1 MIARSYHKKITLV
14 HTTRKSPSFIP
25 QENHSRSYH
34 KKITR
39 TTTLECTL
47 GYYENLTR
55 ASRSNAGRG
64 RYQGREEEEI
74 QDGEND
80 RRGEEIGRRKYEIGE
95 DSSTQRCKELGR
107 FSGLRH
113 FQGSIGECTVHSRLV
128 SRKLQEVRSVRAH
141 SARIS
146 LSLINLLRVLTGI
159 TYTTH
164 DSHPYHPSFARIPR
178 EYSIFNTRTPTLEH
192 RYLPTWIVGKGEAEA
207 YVLYFNYITFLCYTH
222 SNYNTGTRA
231 VVR

>member
-1 MIARSYHKKITLV
+1 MVVTNYKRFPKEVKKNMTGMYFDIRYINILRKFLDKHCNRDDVIVPFRDFNSENGTSRVGLLV
-14 HTTRKSPSFIP
+14 HEISSYVTIAQEMGMSFAEITSK
-25 QENHSRSYH
+25 ECDKFYE
-34 KKITR
+34 KKHC
-39 TTTLECTL
+39 LSVNEMKV
-47 GYYENLTR
+47 LTIIK
-55 ASRSNAGRG
+55 A
-64 RYQGREEEEI
+64 
-74 QDGEND
+74 
-80 RRGEEIGRRKYEIGE
+80 KY
-95 DSSTQRCKELGR
+95 
-107 FSGLRH
+107 
-113 FQGSIGECTVHSRLV
+113 V
-128 SRKLQEVRSVRAH
+128 VRAR

-146 LSLINLLRVLTGI
+146 LSLIHLLRVLTRI